1 MMYIVD
7 DLKEILD
14 RKYEN
19 LYADKVKPQLPIELR
34 SEYHNYRFVET
45 RYPVGGGVLVIDLYD
60 YNKFNIQ
67 HIIVI
72 SSQPNKTIS
81 IINYKDF
88 ENSMKEQRIN
98 FDMSK
103 NEKEFKKWVKE
114 LIEEF
119 DKNVE
124 FTIETIKSLSVM
136 KKLMEAK

>member
-1 MMYIVD
+1 MYIVD

-60 YNKFNIQ
+60 YNKYTIQ
-67 HIIVI
+67 HIII
-72 SSQPNKTIS
+72 TSFQPKKTIHVV
-81 IINYKDF
+81 NYKDS
-88 ENSMKEQRIN
+88 EDGIKEQRIS